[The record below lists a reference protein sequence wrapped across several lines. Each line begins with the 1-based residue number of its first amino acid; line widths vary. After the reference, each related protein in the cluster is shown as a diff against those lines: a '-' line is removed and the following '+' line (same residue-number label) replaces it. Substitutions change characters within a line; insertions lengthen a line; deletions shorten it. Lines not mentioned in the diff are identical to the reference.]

1 MKKALKLFAVKN
13 TRKELFEKKDI
24 QEVYLFVK
32 DQYVNSKNLDITLEK
47 IYLQEKLSNSNNL
60 NIFKNKFMLIFI
72 TVILTLI
79 IEASFKIENGSLFI
93 IYILFSLILLI
104 FISIKNL
111 SKIKQKVNERTYYKI
126 CLMALNE
133 IEKSL

>member
-1 MKKALKLFAVKN
+1 
-13 TRKELFEKKDI
+13 
-24 QEVYLFVK
+24 
-32 DQYVNSKNLDITLEK
+32 
-47 IYLQEKLSNSNNL
+47 
-60 NIFKNKFMLIFI
+60 MLIFI